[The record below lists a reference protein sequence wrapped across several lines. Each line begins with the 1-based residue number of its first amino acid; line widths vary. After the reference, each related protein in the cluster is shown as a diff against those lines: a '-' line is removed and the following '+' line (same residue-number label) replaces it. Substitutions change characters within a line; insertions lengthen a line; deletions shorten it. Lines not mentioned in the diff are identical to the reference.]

1 MFLKDLKDRAVD
13 NKKDIMSLEQV
24 VYYEIFTNSLFN
36 VLMFIGLD
44 FLASIYIKYLVKKSV
59 KKYTKYLQVL
69 NDGEFTI
76 EDFKIEAHKNLN

>member
-1 MFLKDLKDRAVD
+1 MD

>member
-1 MFLKDLKDRAVD
+1 MDD
-13 NKKDIMSLEQV
+13 KKDIMSLEQV

-36 VLMFIGLD
+36 ILMFIGLD
-44 FLASIYIKYLVKKSV
+44 CLASIYIKYLVKKSV